1 MNQKKQPSPW
11 GIWWIAL
18 GAAMWGLDG
27 VFIVTLLHYVTSS
40 QIVWMEHVLLFLFAF
55 PVLIRKRRE
64 LTNLKLND
72 WLAVIFIGWG
82 GSALASILFTAGFT
96 YGNPNVVLIL
106 QKLQPIFA
114 VLLAAVILKERLRKN
129 YWKLLIS
136 ALIGA
141 YLLTFGLHIPS
152 TSGNTSQLI
161 GSLFAI
167 GAAALWGGSTVMGKH
182 LAGKVSFTTL
192 TALRFAVALPLL
204 TVIVLAQHPNWQ
216 IIGKALSI
224 APVWANLLFQ
234 TLVPSLMSL
243 LLYYHG
249 LDGVKASHA
258 TIAELA
264 FPASGL
270 LLNWLVLHQTI
281 NLGQWLGFAIV
292 WLAVLQLSRMSSEP
306 DALAPSLEASS
317 SQQADL
323 ASK

>member
-1 MNQKKQPSPW
+1 MTQNKQPSPLD
-11 GIWWIAL
+11 IWWIAL

-55 PVLIRKRRE
+55 PVLLWKRHE
-64 LTNLKLND
+64 LKQLKLND
-72 WLAVIFIGWG
+72 WLAVLFIGWG
-82 GSALASILFTAGFT
+82 GSALASVLFTAGFT

-106 QKLQPIFA
+106 QKIQPIFA
-114 VLLAAVILKERLRKN
+114 VLLATLILKEHLRKN
-129 YWKLLIS
+129 YWKLFFV

-152 TSGNTSQLI
+152 TAGSTSQLI

-216 IIGKALSI
+216 TIGKALSLS
-224 APVWANLLFQ
+224 PVWANLLFQ
-234 TLVPSLMSL
+234 TVVPSLISL

-270 LLNWLVLHQTI
+270 LLNWLILRQTI
-281 NLGQWLGFAIV
+281 DLGQWLGFAVV
-292 WLAVLQLSRMSSEP
+292 WLAVLQLSKLNSKP
-306 DALAPSLEASS
+306 DKIALSLESS
-317 SQQADL
+317 SPQQADL

>member
-1 MNQKKQPSPW
+1 MVQKKQATPL

-27 VFIVTLLHYVTSS
+27 VFIVTLLRYVTSS
-40 QIVWMEHVLLFLFAF
+40 QIVWLEHVLLFFFAA
-55 PVLIRKRRE
+55 PVLIWKRHE
-64 LTNLKLND
+64 LKNLNLGD
-72 WLAVIFIGWG
+72 WLAILFIAWG

-114 VLLAAVILKERLRKN
+114 VLLAAWVLKERMRKA
-129 YWKLLIS
+129 YWSLLLV

-141 YLLTFGLHIPS
+141 YLLTFGMHVP
-152 TSGNTSQLI
+152 TTDGGTPRLI

-182 LAGKVSFTTL
+182 LIGKVSFTTL

-204 TVIVLAQHPNWQ
+204 TGIILAQHPNWHSVGQ
-216 IIGKALSI
+216 ALGL

-234 TLVPSLMSL
+234 TLVPSLVSL

-249 LDGVKASHA
+249 LNGVRASYA

-264 FPASGL
+264 FPATGL
-270 LLNWLVLHQTI
+270 LLNWVVLHQTI
-281 NLGQWLGFAIV
+281 DLGQWIGFAIV
-292 WLAVLQLSRMSSEP
+292 WLAMLQLSRMRSEP
-306 DALAPSLEASS
+306 EAEALTPEASTPHHS
-317 SQQADL
+317 DL
-323 ASK
+323 AS